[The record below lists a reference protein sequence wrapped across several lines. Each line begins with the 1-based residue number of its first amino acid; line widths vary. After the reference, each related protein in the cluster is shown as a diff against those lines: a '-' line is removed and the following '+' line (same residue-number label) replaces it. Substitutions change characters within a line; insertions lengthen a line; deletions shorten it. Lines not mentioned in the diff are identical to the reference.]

1 MTVVSRF
8 DVIPVVAIG
17 LCMAYGLRT
26 GALRIALPLAGLV
39 AGGLAFGRFLPR
51 LVDAFRSSSDVADLT
66 LVAAAFCLAGGFALG
81 GRVAFALAARLPR
94 GLRGLDRAAGVLLGA
109 ALGVVVV
116 WLGALFLSTRGPD
129 SRRAARRSSIVV
141 RLLDAV
147 PPGRVLTALHRFD
160 GVPVVANLIPR
171 RLPPPVTDG
180 VPSAVVRT
188 TAASVVKV
196 RGDVCGFVAEGSGW
210 IAGPGRVVTNVHVVT
225 GQRHPDVISV
235 DGRTLRATVAHV
247 DVTNDLAVLA
257 VPGLRGRA
265 LSLGRTP
272 AFGSPVAFIGYPG
285 DGPLRSEA
293 GTMGDAESRL
303 SPDAYGAPS
312 ARTTLTLRGHA
323 RPGNSGGPV
332 IDRAGR
338 VVGTLFAR
346 NAEGT
351 VVFATPAGR
360 IRAALAAPPRAVPAG
375 PCPD

>member
-8 DVIPVVAIG
+8 DLIPAAAIA

-26 GALRIALPLAGLV
+26 GALRIALPLIGLV
-39 AGGLAFGRFLPR
+39 GGGFAFGRFLPG
-51 LVDAFRSSSDVADLT
+51 LVDEFRSSSDVADLT
-66 LVAAAFCLAGGFALG
+66 LVAAAFCLAGGFAIG
-81 GRVAFALAARLPR
+81 GRVALALTSRLPR
-94 GLRGLDRAAGVLLGA
+94 GLREVDRAAGVVLGA
-109 ALGVVVV
+109 ALGVAVV
-116 WLGALFLSTRGPD
+116 WLGALFLSTRSAD
-129 SRRAARRSSIVV
+129 SRRAARRSTIVV

-147 PPGRVLTALHRFD
+147 PPARVLTALHRFD

-180 VPSAVVRT
+180 VPAGVVGQA
-188 TAASVVKV
+188 AASVVKV

-225 GQRHPDVISV
+225 GQRHPGVLL
-235 DGRTLRATVAHV
+235 DGRTLQSTVTHV
-247 DVTNDLAVLA
+247 DVTNDLAVLT

-265 LSLGRTP
+265 LPLGRTP
-272 AFGSPVAFIGYPG
+272 GFGTPVAFVGYPQ

-293 GTMGDAESRL
+293 GSMGDTETGI
-303 SPDAYGAPS
+303 SPDAYGDPA

-346 NAEGT
+346 NADGT
-351 VVFATPAGR
+351 VVFAIPTGR
-360 IRAALAAPPRAVPAG
+360 IRAALAAPPRSEPAG